1 MSFLIGA
8 AMLSVAFL
16 IGETRGNERS
26 LFASVGFVLL
36 GILALHHVVRGF
48 VSRWVRDS
56 VQRFLFKWTVRGVP
70 ALIVLAIVG
79 VSAFLRCSAKP
90 WRRAP

>member
-1 MSFLIGA
+1 
-8 AMLSVAFL
+8 MLS
-16 IGETRGNERS
+16 S
-26 LFASVGFVLL
+26 LGSYF
-36 GILALHHVVRGF
+36 LALHHVMRGF

-79 VSAFLRCSAKP
+79 VSALITLSA
-90 WRRAP
+90 RRHGERAP